1 MQKLLSCTRAS
12 NRLSDKQDHPM
23 PDRMEQLHTW
33 ICKSLGVND
42 YKLQPASEDASFR
55 RYFRLQ
61 FGQQSFIVMDAPPE
75 RESCEPFIDIA
86 HRLLAAGVHVPEI
99 LEVDMINGFVL
110 LSDLGSRLYL
120 GGLTDESADAL
131 YDDALAALL
140 TIQQRA
146 DVTGMPLYSDSLL
159 QAETNLFTDWLLGRH
174 LQLQLADE
182 QRHTLNNIFALLKES
197 ALSQP
202 QVFVH
207 RDYHSRNLMICEE
220 HNPGILDFQDAV
232 IGPLTYD
239 PVSLLKDCYIKWPR
253 ERINAWAMDFYY
265 QLERPEIPETEF
277 QRWFDLMGVQRHL
290 KASGIFARLFY
301 RDGKPGYLKDIPR
314 TLSYIVN
321 LESDYPELGSLADLL
336 NNEVLPAL
344 TGANQ
349 KCAP

>member
-1 MQKLLSCTRAS
+1 
-12 NRLSDKQDHPM
+12 M
-23 PDRMEQLHTW
+23 PDRLEQLHTW
-33 ICKSLGVND
+33 ICKSLGMND

-61 FGQQSFIVMDAPPE
+61 FGQQSFIVMDAPPD

-86 HRLLAAGVHVPEI
+86 NRLLAAGVNVPEI
-99 LEVDMINGFVL
+99 LEVDTVNGFIL
-110 LSDLGSRLYL
+110 LSDLGLRLYVA
-120 GGLTDESADAL
+120 GLNDENANTL

-146 DVTGMPLYSDSLL
+146 DTTGMPLYSDILL
-159 QAETNLFTDWLLGRH
+159 QAEMNLFTDWLLGRH
-174 LQLQLADE
+174 LQLQLNNA
-182 QRHTLNNIFALLKES
+182 QRHTLNNIFEFLKEN

-253 ERINAWAMDFYY
+253 ERINAWALDYYY
-265 QLERPEIPETEF
+265 QLEQPEINETDF
-277 QRWFDLMGVQRHL
+277 LRWFDLMGVQRHL
-290 KASGIFARLFY
+290 KASGIFARLY
-301 RDGKPGYLKDIPR
+301 HRDNKSGYLQDIPR
-314 TLSYIVN
+314 TLSYIVD
-321 LESDYPELGSLADLL
+321 LEADYPELEFLIKLL
-336 NNEVLPAL
+336 NNEVIPAL
-344 TGANQ
+344 AGANQ